1 MQEVIE
7 NVECDI
13 TISDEECIE
22 EDDNDNVEMLAKEC
36 AYRNSQAF
44 LKKYSG
50 KNISLLSKKL
60 KRRLKKHRK
69 NVRTYERIHLNM
81 IKDMQCDAEALTG
94 ATTATKRAQRNDH
107 IPSAPIKR
115 RRLSSLSCHQDLQV
129 AIIDKSDP
137 HGRLDDDMWL
147 KLEEKLIA
155 ELISSRWCNEEIA
168 FDGANWSR
176 GVKIVKCGNTKTLD
190 FLKETITNVCAN
202 WPHIHLEIINR
213 SALPLR
219 IFARMW
225 IPQPVPSNDTI
236 LTLIQK
242 QNDGISTENWR
253 IINSKPS
260 KKNPGKDYRMFI
272 DGNSAKAILQC
283 NGRIH
288 FGLNFIRIHVGNV
301 N

>member
-1 MQEVIE
+1 MHEVIGSD
-7 NVECDI
+7 ECAI
-13 TISDEECIE
+13 TISDEECVEE
-22 EDDNDNVEMLAKEC
+22 EDDNVERLAKEC

-50 KNISLLSKKL
+50 KNMRLLSKKL

-81 IKDMQCDAEALTG
+81 TQDMQYD
-94 ATTATKRAQRNDH
+94 TTATKRAQRNDH

-155 ELISSRWCNEEIA
+155 ELVSSRWCNEEIS

-176 GVKIVKCGNTKTLD
+176 GVKIVKCGNNKTLD
-190 FLKETITNVCAN
+190 FLKETITNVCAD

-225 IPQPVPSNDTI
+225 IPPPVPSNDTI

-242 QNDGISTENWR
+242 QNEGISTENWR
-253 IINSKPS
+253 IINSKTS
-260 KKNPGKDYRMFI
+260 KKNSGKDYRMFI
-272 DGNSAKAILQC
+272 DGNSAKVILQC

-288 FGLNFIRIHVGNV
+288 FGLNFIRIHVGNT